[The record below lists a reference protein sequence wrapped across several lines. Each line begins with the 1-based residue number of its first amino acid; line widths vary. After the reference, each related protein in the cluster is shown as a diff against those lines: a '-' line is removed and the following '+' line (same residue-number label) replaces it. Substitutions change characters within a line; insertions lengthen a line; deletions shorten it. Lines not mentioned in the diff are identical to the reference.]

1 MFQIDY
7 LRALVELGER
17 DVEANF
23 DRIEAFVGK
32 PAAL

>member
-17 DVEANF
+17 DVEANK
-23 DRIEAFVGK
+23 DRIDAFLG
-32 PAAL
+32 